1 MLVSSPKNSIN
12 VTVFILGL
20 LIIAIGALSSQ
31 AYYVSAREYQRQ
43 SLVDIAKIKAEDLLT
58 DLKRNS
64 FDFISSLAQE
74 KYFKAAIK
82 SKSKEKIEAIIGQNF
97 RSYYV
102 TTGLLK
108 LERIRVYDDKARL
121 IGEVVTPNRKV
132 TADINSCHGTL
143 EKIFDAKGVDRYKPI
158 YELCTGS
165 NRPTLTTISSI
176 GLSRKGYIEIVIDPT
191 PNLIKLEE
199 ALGIPMSILG
209 PKSQEVIHY
218 SDKIGQN
225 SDESLLIKFP
235 IVGVG
240 NKPIVYIKLHQ
251 NISEFC
257 AQFNRARNV
266 VLAIIVCLVIITML
280 IIRMIMSKIILSPLK
295 SITHE
300 FKKRRISGTNLNND
314 APLEIPQEFS
324 ELHEL
329 YTTLEDM
336 ALTDSLTGLSNRHF
350 LEHKID
356 QLLTK
361 GSDEGSVLCYLDL
374 DKFKIV
380 NDVCGHAAGDQLLIN
395 ISDIF
400 RAHVRSSDILARIG
414 GDEFGIIMHN
424 CSVKVAKVS
433 AEKIRSA
440 LKKYHFTWGG
450 RNFEVGVS
458 IGIISIDADLFPNK
472 QSLLQ
477 AVDSYCYVAKRHG
490 GNNIQLFSSL
500 ANKNIETETKKHS
513 ISEISDA
520 IKSGSMTLHYQ
531 RVTPT
536 IVNTSLHPYYELLVR
551 LIDAEDNIVAP
562 NQFLPIADRYGI
574 MDLVDEWV
582 LTKTL
587 EILSSDN
594 NIFEQGSTVAINVS
608 GKSLSSREFRTS
620 VLDKITQAN
629 IPKNTLCIEITE
641 TAALSDIHDVVRFML
656 TLKEKGVIFA
666 LDDFGTGLASFD
678 YLKRLPVDIIKID
691 GSFTKDIS
699 TNAIDYSII
708 NSVINISKVMD
719 LRTIAEYVENEEQF
733 EILKDIGIDYAQGFF
748 ISIPKP
754 VFFDPSM
761 AVLGL
766 AKRNKCH

>member
-1 MLVSSPKNSIN
+1 
-12 VTVFILGL
+12 
-20 LIIAIGALSSQ
+20 
-31 AYYVSAREYQRQ
+31 
-43 SLVDIAKIKAEDLLT
+43 
-58 DLKRNS
+58 
-64 FDFISSLAQE
+64 
-74 KYFKAAIK
+74 
-82 SKSKEKIEAIIGQNF
+82 
-97 RSYYV
+97 
-102 TTGLLK
+102 
-108 LERIRVYDDKARL
+108 
-121 IGEVVTPNRKV
+121 
-132 TADINSCHGTL
+132 
-143 EKIFDAKGVDRYKPI
+143 
-158 YELCTGS
+158 
-165 NRPTLTTISSI
+165 
-176 GLSRKGYIEIVIDPT
+176 
-191 PNLIKLEE
+191 
-199 ALGIPMSILG
+199 
-209 PKSQEVIHY
+209 
-218 SDKIGQN
+218 
-225 SDESLLIKFP
+225 
-235 IVGVG
+235 
-240 NKPIVYIKLHQ
+240 
-251 NISEFC
+251 
-257 AQFNRARNV
+257 
-266 VLAIIVCLVIITML
+266 
-280 IIRMIMSKIILSPLK
+280 
-295 SITHE
+295 
-300 FKKRRISGTNLNND
+300 
-314 APLEIPQEFS
+314 
-324 ELHEL
+324 
-329 YTTLEDM
+329 
-336 ALTDSLTGLSNRHF
+336 
-350 LEHKID
+350 
-356 QLLTK
+356 
-361 GSDEGSVLCYLDL
+361 
-374 DKFKIV
+374 
-380 NDVCGHAAGDQLLIN
+380 
-395 ISDIF
+395 
-400 RAHVRSSDILARIG
+400 
-414 GDEFGIIMHN
+414 
-424 CSVKVAKVS
+424 
-433 AEKIRSA
+433 
-440 LKKYHFTWGG
+440 
-450 RNFEVGVS
+450 
-458 IGIISIDADLFPNK
+458 
-472 QSLLQ
+472 
-477 AVDSYCYVAKRHG
+477 
-490 GNNIQLFSSL
+490 
-500 ANKNIETETKKHS
+500 
-513 ISEISDA
+513 
-520 IKSGSMTLHYQ
+520 MTLHYQ